1 MNSLSKMIL
10 GTVQFGIDYGISN
23 TIGKTHSLEVKE
35 ILQYASKQ
43 GINTLD
49 IAPSYGNSESLVTD
63 YISNYDKSNSWD
75 VITKTPH
82 FKGNEIDGRQ
92 IYKLIESIDLL
103 HKKIGKRSIYGLL
116 VHNCDDLF
124 LPGADNLM
132 NTLECLKKEGIIKK
146 IGVSVYNSQQ
156 IDYLLDNFSIDLI
169 QLPINI
175 LDQRLINDGSLVKLK
190 KHNVEIHARSV
201 FLQGLLLM
209 PIDTIP
215 SWFNPIKD
223 ALKLFHK
230 QAKKQNL
237 TKLQLALGFVQ
248 SLIEIDKVVVG
259 VNSLEQ
265 LYEIVSA
272 SSVRVNITELS
283 NISINSP
290 IFLNP
295 SNWRV

>member
-1 MNSLSKMIL
+1 MSKLAL
-10 GTVQFGIDYGISN
+10 GGVQFGIDYGIAN
-23 TIGKTHSLEVKE
+23 TKGQVQIEEVQSILNYAKKNGVNILDTASGYGDSEEVLGKVGVDNFQ
-35 ILQYASKQ
+35 I
-43 GINTLD
+43 
-49 IAPSYGNSESLVTD
+49 
-63 YISNYDKSNSWD
+63 
-75 VITKTPH
+75 ITKTT
-82 FKGNEIDGRQ
+82 
-92 IYKLIESIDLL
+92 SIKQGVNGVVRIFYQSLKNL
-103 HKKIGKRSIYGLL
+103 KQKKAYGLL
-116 VHNCDDLF
+116 IHDIGEIEHKQFD
-124 LPGADNLM
+124 
-132 NTLECLKKEGIIKK
+132 TLLIELARLKRQGLVKK
-146 IGVSVYNSQQ
+146 IGVSVYNNQQ
-156 IDYLLDNFSIDLI
+156 IDYVLDNFSIDLI

-175 LDQRLINDGSLVKLK
+175 LDQRLINDESLVKLK

-248 SLIEIDKVVVG
+248 RLTEIDKVVVG
-259 VNSLEQ
+259 VNSLQQ
-265 LYEIVSA
+265 LREIIDA
-272 SSVRVNITELS
+272 SSVKVNTAELS
-283 NISINSP
+283 NIAINNS

>member
-1 MNSLSKMIL
+1 MARL
-10 GTVQFGIDYGISN
+10 
-23 TIGKTHSLEVKE
+23 
-35 ILQYASKQ
+35 KQ
-43 GINTLD
+43 QG
-49 IAPSYGNSESLVTD
+49 LV
-63 YISNYDKSNSWD
+63 
-75 VITKTPH
+75 
-82 FKGNEIDGRQ
+82 
-92 IYKLIESIDLL
+92 
-103 HKKIGKRSIYGLL
+103 
-116 VHNCDDLF
+116 
-124 LPGADNLM
+124 
-132 NTLECLKKEGIIKK
+132 KK
-146 IGVSVYNSQQ
+146 IGVSVYNNQQ
-156 IDYLLDNFSIDLI
+156 IDYVLDNFSIDLI

-175 LDQRLINDGSLVKLK
+175 LDQRLINDESLVKLK

-248 SLIEIDKVVVG
+248 RLTEIDKVVVG
-259 VNSLEQ
+259 VNSLQQ
-265 LYEIVSA
+265 LREIIDA
-272 SSVRVNITELS
+272 SSVKVNTAELS
-283 NISINSP
+283 NIAINNS